1 MNIIISSMDSELGNL
16 INRTEER
23 GLVGTVVD
31 IFDKVINIETNRP
44 DMLITLAKDEVIRGP
59 LMIKVKNEKAFDH
72 LKRTAAV
79 GNTVTF
85 KKNGQGSLNNDRLLF
100 HSSISWQS
108 LIPPMEV
115 NETQLLDLQHT
126 VDCFLIEQGNIG
138 GIGNAYLTKSLDS
151 DDRSN
156 FQSAYDRY
164 FRQLLQQLTK
174 DFNGESL
181 KKFIG
186 LGVGLTPSGDDFLTG
201 LLAALYHY
209 DTERLFL
216 APIRRQLRLDHIEGK
231 TTRVSKYMLYLALDG
246 QFNEALLALF
256 DSRVPVAQSLDKV
269 NSIGSTSGTDML
281 SGVGFALEQL
291 RIEYKRRDK
300 LEHKGND

>member
-1 MNIIISSMDSELGNL
+1 MDSELGNL